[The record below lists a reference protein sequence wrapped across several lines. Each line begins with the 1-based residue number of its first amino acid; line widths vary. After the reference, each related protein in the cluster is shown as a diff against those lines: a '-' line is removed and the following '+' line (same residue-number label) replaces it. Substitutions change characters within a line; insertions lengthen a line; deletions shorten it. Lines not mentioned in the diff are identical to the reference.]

1 MNILIADDEL
11 RLRKVLAMFLRKNNH
26 EVLEAVSGE
35 QVLEMLKS
43 QDMQPDVIVLDVR
56 MGELSGVDTATL
68 IKKDPAR
75 AAIPIILLTAN
86 VSSDEREAGLK
97 AGAAAYM
104 TKPFSPK
111 ELLEKIVE
119 LTTK

>member
-11 RLRKVLAMFLRKNNH
+11 RLRKVLAMFLRKNNY

-35 QVLEMLKS
+35 QVLEMLENV
-43 QDMQPDVIVLDVR
+43 QPDVIVLDVR
-56 MGELSGVDTATL
+56 MAELSGVEVTDI

-75 AAIPIILLTAN
+75 KDIPIILLTAN
-86 VSSDEREAGLK
+86 VSSEERESGLK

-119 LTTK
+119 LTAK